1 MSKPSPLCLLLSVA
15 YTCLSLTALGADS
28 APDPFANPPT
38 PAFNGQTNAPMAA
51 RSNIG
56 MEVILADLAPG
67 RPRSLEALP
76 DGSLLVAEGSG
87 RIRVL
92 QPDGTVSAP
101 LTGMPPLRSGDGRI
115 LMDIEV
121 DANFSSNRRVFFSYE
136 AEPAAGQPGPLE
148 QIASARLSRDNT
160 RFEDLQIL
168 GNLPGRRL
176 VSTPDGKLFMTT
188 IGFMDFRPEVQDLTS
203 LRGKIL
209 RINADGSIPADNPF
223 VGVSN
228 VRPEIYA
235 LGHRDPDGAFLHPQ
249 TGELWTVEHG
259 PMGGDELNIIRP
271 GQNGGWP
278 YITYGKEYDGTE
290 IGPTQ
295 WPGIAQPV
303 YYWFPSLAPSGLL
316 MVQSDRYPG
325 WQGSL
330 LVGSL
335 SPPQGRFLIRLVMD
349 GEKVVAEEHLLVAY
363 DRRIRDVAEAPDGT
377 IYLLTDPENDPD
389 AGRVFAGAVIRL
401 LPR

>member
-1 MSKPSPLCLLLSVA
+1 MPFQSPLRLLFSASLA
-15 YTCLSLTALGADS
+15 CLSFAAFGADGG
-28 APDPFANPPT
+28 PDPFANPPT
-38 PAFNGQTNAPMAA
+38 PAFAGQTGAPAA
-51 RSNIG
+51 STSNIG

-92 QPDGTVSAP
+92 QPDGRVSAAI
-101 LTGMPPLRSGDGRI
+101 TGMPPLRSGNGRI

-136 AEPAAGQPGPLE
+136 AEPLPGQEVPLE
-148 QIASARLSRDNT
+148 QIASAQLSADKS
-160 RFEDLQIL
+160 RFENLQIL

-176 VSTPDGKLFMTT
+176 VSTPDGKLFITT
-188 IGFMDFRPEVQDLTS
+188 IGYMELRAEVQDLTS
-203 LRGKIL
+203 LRGKML

-249 TGELWTVEHG
+249 SGDLWTVEHG

-278 YITYGKEYDGTE
+278 YITYGKEYDGSE

-295 WPGIAQPV
+295 WPGIAQPL
-303 YYWFPSLAPSGLL
+303 YYWFPSLAPSGLI
-316 MVQSDRYPG
+316 MVNSDRYPG

-330 LVGSL
+330 LIGSL
-335 SPPQGRFLIRLVMD
+335 SPPQGRFLIRLVLD
-349 GEKVVAEEHLLVAY
+349 DERVIAEEHLLVDY
-363 DRRIRDVAEAPDGT
+363 DHRIRDVAETPDGT
-377 IYLLTDPENDPD
+377 IYLLTDPENDAD
-389 AGRVFAGAVIRL
+389 AGRVWPGEVIRL